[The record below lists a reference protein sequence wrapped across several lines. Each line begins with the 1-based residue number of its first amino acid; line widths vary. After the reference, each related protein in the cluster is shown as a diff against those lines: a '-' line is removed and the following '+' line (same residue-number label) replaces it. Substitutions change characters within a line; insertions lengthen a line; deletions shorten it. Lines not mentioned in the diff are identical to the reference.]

1 MADRRRFEVAP
12 LSIYGTSTIGVYI
25 FTNNVLTAVPI
36 DVPDKVVNSI
46 RDTLGTEVIK
56 ISLAKSPL
64 IGIFMVGNDNGVLIP
79 SIVTEDEVNEL
90 RKYGLNVSIIK
101 TKYTAIANL
110 VLTNNKR
117 TIISPII
124 EKEYVNEIRDALGTE
139 VIVDEICGT
148 YLVGSIA
155 VANDKGIL
163 LSPDAKEEDVRKVR
177 DFFNVNV
184 DVGTVNRGRSF
195 IRGGLVVNNRGGL
208 VGNDTTGFEIVR
220 IMQVFG
226 GS

>member
-90 RKYGLNVSIIK
+90 RKYGLNVSKIK